1 MGREFE
7 LKFSCSRDAFRR
19 LLSDYAP
26 FSPIAM
32 ETTYYDT
39 FDGKFSNRRWTLRR
53 RYENGK
59 SICTLKTPAEGGG
72 RC

>member
-26 FSPIAM
+26 FSPIAK
-32 ETTYYDT
+32 EPPYYDT
-39 FDGKFSNRRWTLRR
+39 FDG
-53 RYENGK
+53 
-59 SICTLKTPAEGGG
+59 
-72 RC
+72 